1 MDLGKP
7 YDGTK
12 SGSLNLNPKFKDTDF
27 IALSLGG
34 NDFALRR
41 ETDVSAIIKLVQKVI
56 QFYISKGVK
65 PQHIIYITPYPP
77 SISMKAAALLGL
89 WTNLNSLYAECVK
102 QAHVVCAK
110 ENIHIMDL
118 SSFGNDEKADPGTWI
133 PEPTPYGAWKLAK
146 MIQEIV
152 LE

>member
-1 MDLGKP
+1 MLKCLKNDSRYNVRKHYVQHRMDLGKP

-56 QFYISKGVK
+56 QFYMS
-65 PQHIIYITPYPP
+65 
-77 SISMKAAALLGL
+77 
-89 WTNLNSLYAECVK
+89 
-102 QAHVVCAK
+102 
-110 ENIHIMDL
+110 
-118 SSFGNDEKADPGTWI
+118 
-133 PEPTPYGAWKLAK
+133 
-146 MIQEIV
+146 
-152 LE
+152 

>member
-12 SGSLNLNPKFKDTDF
+12 SGSLNLNPKFQDTDF

-41 ETDVSAIIKLVQKVI
+41 ETDVSVIIKLVKEVI
-56 QFYISKGVK
+56 QFYKSKGVK

-77 SISMKAAALLGL
+77 SMRMKAAAMVGL
-89 WTNLNSLYAECVK
+89 WTNLNSLYADCVK
-102 QAHVVCAK
+102 QAHEACAQ

-118 SSFGNDEKADPGTWI
+118 SSFGSDEKADPGTMI

-146 MIQEIV
+146 MIQVIV